1 MLLVKHASGKLDPHT
16 GVEFT
21 EEDGNCILGFDPKLK
36 DAIHNHPEILKQHA
50 IPTNF
55 RELDATA
62 LRGIIAVR
70 GGTVMHNK
78 PKLLEIVA
86 AMKDI
91 EDKYDPIIVDTNNGL
106 MLPKL
111 SNKSNEKPRVQ
122 IAKLLARKE
131 IKNDAGLHKFFKD
144 IEELYNTGKV
154 MEDMDLIASKSAVMT
169 TKFVQFHFATL
180 GHFGQVAA
188 DKKSVQDRSKAVHP
202 PCGVCS
208 DANFTRRW

>member
-1 MLLVKHASGKLDPHT
+1 M
-16 GVEFT
+16 
-21 EEDGNCILGFDPKLK
+21 
-36 DAIHNHPEILKQHA
+36 
-50 IPTNF
+50 
-55 RELDATA
+55 
-62 LRGIIAVR
+62 
-70 GGTVMHNK
+70 
-78 PKLLEIVA
+78 EIVA
-86 AMKDI
+86 AKKDI
-91 EDKYDPIIVDTNNGL
+91 EDKYDPIIVDTTNGL
-106 MLPKL
+106 MLHKL
-111 SNKSNEKPRVQ
+111 STKSKVKPQVE
-122 IAKLLARKE
+122 IAKLLELSE
-131 IKNDAGLHKFFKD
+131 IKNDRGLYKFFKD